1 MSKYINPFTDW
12 GFKRL
17 FGQEFSKD
25 LLIDFLNDLF
35 VDELCIKDV
44 TFKDKEQLPETKD
57 LRGCVFDIYCETDTG
72 EHFIV
77 EMQNNYVPLFVNR
90 TIYYASKAIVAQREK
105 TKTQQ
110 HPTLYDLVPV
120 YVVCFMNFMPKEGEE
135 DEIKKFKT
143 DVMLY
148 DKESKDIFSDKLR
161 FIYLRIPLFDKKTEA
176 ECITN
181 FDKWIYVLK
190 HMEALTRMPFTA
202 QKKIFKRLAELA
214 DSRSLTKE
222 EQEKY
227 DESRK
232 IADDYYSG
240 LAGSFM
246 AGEKAGIK
254 KGMEKG
260 IEKGIAKNKVATA
273 KRLLTMGLT
282 PEQVAQGSE
291 LPLAE
296 VLRLAQGD

>member
-1 MSKYINPFTDW
+1 MSNFINPFTDW

-35 VDELCIKDV
+35 VDELHIKDV

-72 EHFIV
+72 EYFIV

-90 TIYYASKAIVAQREK
+90 TLYYASKAIEAQREK
-105 TKTQQ
+105 GKTRQF
-110 HPTLYDLVPV
+110 PTLYDLVPV
-120 YVVCFMNFMPKEGEE
+120 YVVCFMNFIPREGEE

-143 DVMLY
+143 DVMLC
-148 DKESKDIFSDKLR
+148 DKESGEVFTDKLR
-161 FIYLRIPLFDKKTEA
+161 FVYLRIPLFDKKTEE
-176 ECITN
+176 ECVTN

-190 HMEALTRMPFTA
+190 HMEALTRMPFMA

-214 DSRSLTKE
+214 DSRSLSKE

-232 IADDYYSG
+232 VVDDYYSG
-240 LAGSFM
+240 LVGSFM
-246 AGEKAGIK
+246 AGEKT
-254 KGMEKG
+254 GMEKG
-260 IEKGIAKNKVATA
+260 IKKGIEKNKIDSA
-273 KRLLTMGLT
+273 KRLLGMGLT
-282 PEQVAQGSE
+282 PEQVAQGMD

-296 VLRLAQGD
+296 VLKLSQDK